1 MCDRSATLEVLAED
15 DHLHSSPV
23 LARVHV
29 TVRDVNDNAP
39 VVELMPS
46 TSVTSER
53 DVTWWQLNVT
63 EHTSNGTFVGH
74 VTVSDADDA
83 GNQRVTCLLRRD
95 DNEHTVRLILGHP
108 PHRVP
113 HVISVNN
120 LW

>member
-39 VVELMPS
+39 VIELMPS
-46 TSVTSER
+46 SSVTSES
-53 DVTWWQLNVT
+53 DVTRWELNVT
-63 EHTSNGTFVGH
+63 EHAPNGTFVGH

-83 GNQRVTCLLRRD
+83 GNERVTCSFRHD
-95 DNEHTVRLILGHP
+95 DNQHTVCDGCTT
-108 PHRVP
+108 RV
-113 HVISVNN
+113 ST
-120 LW
+120 